1 VFIWNRLKSLNLRQ
15 ILKLSKF
22 FIKYPLYLIPTYR
35 ATKKTLKICNTK
47 FRKEHH
53 LNNKANA
60 FRHAL
65 WNFLLCKS
73 YFKISKS
80 VEKALNHSKIITDL
94 HEDLLPNSTCARLMD
109 LHNNKVGRTLFHKDN
124 QMDIV
129 KILELMMEE
138 AIKLEPGEVKSTK
151 NYLVYIE
158 D

>member
-1 VFIWNRLKSLNLRQ
+1 MLIWNRLKSLDFRQ

-35 ATKKTLKICNTK
+35 ATKKTLEICNTK
-47 FRKEHH
+47 FEDQHH

-65 WNFLLCKS
+65 WNFMLCES

-80 VEKALNHSKIITDL
+80 VEKALNQSKIITDL
-94 HEDLLPNSTCARLMD
+94 HEDLLPNSTSARLMD
-109 LHNNKVGRTLFHKDN
+109 LHNNKVGRMLFHKDN

-129 KILELMMEE
+129 KNLDLMMEE
-138 AIKLEPGEVKSTK
+138 AIKLESGEVKSTT
-151 NYLVYIE
+151 NYLVYLE

>member
-1 VFIWNRLKSLNLRQ
+1 
-15 ILKLSKF
+15 
-22 FIKYPLYLIPTYR
+22 
-35 ATKKTLKICNTK
+35 
-47 FRKEHH
+47 
-53 LNNKANA
+53 
-60 FRHAL
+60 
-65 WNFLLCKS
+65 
-73 YFKISKS
+73 
-80 VEKALNHSKIITDL
+80 
-94 HEDLLPNSTCARLMD
+94 MD